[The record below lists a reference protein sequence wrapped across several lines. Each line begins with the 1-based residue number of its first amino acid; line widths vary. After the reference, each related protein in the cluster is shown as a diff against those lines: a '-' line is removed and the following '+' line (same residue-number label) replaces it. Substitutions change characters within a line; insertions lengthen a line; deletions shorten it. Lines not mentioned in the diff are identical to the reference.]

1 MVNQV
6 KGLFKVKNGRI
17 REYILRIRSL
27 EQEIKIPIFYYLI
40 PREQNQEADRLV
52 NLV

>member
-6 KGLFKVKNGRI
+6 NGLFKVKNGKI
-17 REYILRIRSL
+17 REYILKIRGL
-27 EQEIKIPIFYYLI
+27 EQEISLPISYHLI
-40 PREQNQEADRLV
+40 PREQNAEADRLV